1 MQSDSNADTKL
12 ERGLGIWSATSLNI
26 ANMVGIGPFIT
37 IPLFIGTMNGPQAM
51 IAWVLAAI
59 LVLCD
64 GLIWAELGAALPGSG
79 GSYHFLNETFGRM
92 RWGRVVPFL
101 FIWQFLVG
109 GTLELASGYIG
120 AMDYLRYAMPQLE
133 GQIAGLGIPG
143 GLSIVAALLC
153 LSITFALCRNI
164 RVVGWLSVV
173 LCAGTLLT
181 VLIVIV
187 SGLFHFKASLIT
199 IPENAF
205 DFNLAWFVA
214 LGAAMRIAVYDYL
227 GYYNVCHLGEEVREP
242 AKTIPRAILISVV
255 AIAAI
260 YLTMNL
266 CIIAVVPWQEA
277 MASKNIAALFMETL
291 YGRQVAVIFT
301 WLIIWTAL
309 ACTFAILLGYSRI
322 PFAAAR
328 NGDFFPIFAK
338 VHAEGKY
345 PIYSLLA
352 LGSLTAVFCFL
363 PLQLVIDA
371 AVTVRIL
378 VQFVA
383 QIFALHWLRRNR
395 PDVSMPFRMWLYPI
409 PSMIAFVGWIFLW
422 STSGTVVLVSG
433 LGVLLSGV
441 IAFAIWNRIREKTP
455 QTVSH

>member
-1 MQSDSNADTKL
+1 MRSDSNADTKL

-79 GSYHFLNETFGRM
+79 GSYHFLSETFGRM
-92 RWGRVVPFL
+92 RWGRVIPFL
-101 FIWQFLVG
+101 FIWQFLIG

-187 SGLFHFKASLIT
+187 SGLLHFDASLIT

-205 DFNLAWFVA
+205 DLNLAWFVA

-242 AKTIPRAILISVV
+242 GKTIPRAILISVV

-260 YLTMNL
+260 YLTMNV

-277 MASKNIAALFMETL
+277 MVSKNIAAAFMETL

-338 VHAEGKY
+338 VHAGGRY
-345 PIYSLLA
+345 PIYSLIA

-383 QIFALHWLRRNR
+383 QIFALHWMRRHR
-395 PDVSMPFRMWLYPI
+395 PDVVMPFRMWLYPI
-409 PSMIAFVGWIFLW
+409 PSLIAFVGWIFLW

-441 IAFAIWNRIREKTP
+441 IAFAIWNRMREKTP
-455 QTVSH
+455 PTVSH

>member
-1 MQSDSNADTKL
+1 MQSDSNTDTKL

-79 GSYHFLNETFGRM
+79 GSYHFLSETFGRM
-92 RWGRVVPFL
+92 RWGRVIPFL

-120 AMDYLRYAMPQLE
+120 AMDYLRYAMPGLE
-133 GQIAGLGIPG
+133 GQIASLGIPG
-143 GLSIVAALLC
+143 GLSVVAALLC

-164 RVVGWLSVV
+164 RVVGWLSIV

-187 SGLFHFKASLIT
+187 SGLFHFDASLIT
-199 IPENAF
+199 IPDNAF
-205 DFNLAWFVA
+205 DLNLAWFVA

-242 AKTIPRAILISVV
+242 GKTIPRAILISVI

-338 VHAEGKY
+338 VHSGGKY
-345 PIYSLLA
+345 PVYSLLA
-352 LGSLTAVFCFL
+352 LGGLTSVFCFL

-395 PDVSMPFRMWLYPI
+395 PEVVMPFRMWLYPI

-441 IAFAIWNRIREKTP
+441 VAFAIWSRIRDRKP
-455 QTVSH
+455 SAVSQ